1 MPLPSITGEFGVID
15 LDLRFSEKGT
25 AWVKIRAIAKD
36 RVRDNNGQWTDG
48 DPLFIDIVVNNGAEH
63 LCESVTKGDS
73 VIVTGR
79 LKQRTWEKDG
89 QKQTAIQINADS
101 VGVSTRWGPAKTA
114 KALETTPQATVQA
127 ALGATVIDQPDE
139 APF

>member
-48 DPLFIDIVVNNGAEH
+48 DPLFIDIVVNSGAEH
-63 LCESVTKGDS
+63 LCESVT
-73 VIVTGR
+73 
-79 LKQRTWEKDG
+79 
-89 QKQTAIQINADS
+89 NADS
-101 VGVSTRWGPAKTA
+101 IGVSTRWGPAKTA
-114 KALETTPQATVQA
+114 KALETTPQSTLKST
-127 ALGATVIDQPDE
+127 LGATEIDQPDE